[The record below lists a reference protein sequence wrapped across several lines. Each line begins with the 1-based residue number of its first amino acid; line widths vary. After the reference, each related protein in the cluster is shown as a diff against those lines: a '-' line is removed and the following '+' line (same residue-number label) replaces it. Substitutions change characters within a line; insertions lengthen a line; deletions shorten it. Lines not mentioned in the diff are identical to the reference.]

1 MLIVAG
7 TLEIDPEHRDAF
19 FAAVAPMV
27 RATRTEAGCQAYAFS
42 PDPDEPGLIHLFEVW
57 DDQASLDAHFASEHM
72 ATWQARSG
80 ELPIRSRDIAKYLVS
95 GIGTLP

>member
-7 TLEIDPEHRDAF
+7 TIEIDPDHRDALF
-19 FAAVAPMV
+19 KALAPMV
-27 RATRTEAGCQAYAFS
+27 EATRAEPGCQAYVFS
-42 PDPDEPGLIHLFEVW
+42 MDPDDPALVHLFERW

-72 ATWQARSG
+72 ATWQAKAAD
-80 ELPIRSRDIAKYLVS
+80 LPFRARDITKYLIS